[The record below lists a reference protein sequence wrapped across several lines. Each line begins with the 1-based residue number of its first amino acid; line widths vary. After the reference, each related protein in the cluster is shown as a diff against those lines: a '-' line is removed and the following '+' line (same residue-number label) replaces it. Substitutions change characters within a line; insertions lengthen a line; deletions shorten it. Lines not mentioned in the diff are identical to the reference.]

1 MYRAEQG
8 DYSALDR
15 KHLVWRPIA
24 DPAGRRMAFRD
35 GLVFVHDF
43 RFFFAI
49 DASSGALRW
58 AHAEKEADAVAAAHT
73 GGALV
78 FVTADG
84 DVGALDPAT
93 GRAVYRAQIPDAT
106 MVRGATFDA
115 DGFAGAPGEG
125 AAPDR
130 RRRCRRS
137 CGTAIAASPTS
148 WPRTPSPS
156 SASCRAARS
165 PRIC

>member
-1 MYRAEQG
+1 
-8 DYSALDR
+8 
-15 KHLVWRPIA
+15 
-24 DPAGRRMAFRD
+24 MAFRD

-49 DASSGALRW
+49 DAASGALRW

-73 GGALV
+73 GAALV

-115 DGFAGAPGEG
+115 DGFAGAPGAG
-125 AAPDR
+125 AAPDLAATLSSILWDTRPPLLR
-130 RRRCRRS
+130 RAGRVHRRGARQ
-137 CGTAIAASPTS
+137 AA
-148 WPRTPSPS
+148 
-156 SASCRAARS
+156 RAARS